1 MIEKLLSYIAPHH
14 CCSCDK
20 IGCII
25 CDSCKYNIAD
35 DTKNICI
42 SCGHLAGANGIC
54 DVCKVPYERAW
65 LVGDRS
71 GALQRLIGLY
81 KFERVK
87 EAYRPLADL
96 LASVLP
102 DLPADVVIV
111 PLPTVS
117 GHIRQRGYDHTLLIA
132 KRVAL
137 LKGLKCQ
144 QLLVRKTN
152 TKQRQASAKQRYK
165 QAKNAF
171 AVNGAVN
178 AGTIYL
184 LIDDVVTTGASIR
197 YATKALRGAGAN
209 HVWVAII
216 AKQLLTF

>member
-25 CDSCKYNIAD
+25 CDSCKYNIVS

-42 SCGHLAGANGIC
+42 SCGHLAGING
-54 DVCKVPYERAW
+54 VCGACKTPYERAW

-71 GALQRLIGLY
+71 GVLQRLIGLY

-87 EAYRPLADL
+87 AAYRPLGDL
-96 LASVLP
+96 LADALP
-102 DLPADVVIV
+102 DLPKDVVVV
-111 PLPTVS
+111 PMPTVS
-117 GHIRQRGYDHTLLIA
+117 SHIRQRGYDHTLLIA
-132 KRVAL
+132 KRVAF

-144 QLLVRKTN
+144 QLLARKTN
-152 TKQRQASAKQRYK
+152 TKQRQASATQRLR

-171 AVNGAVN
+171 ALNGTVA
-178 AGTIYL
+178 AGTTYL
-184 LIDDVVTTGASIR
+184 LIDDVVTTGASIK
-197 YATKALRGAGAN
+197 YAAKALMDAGAD